1 MPMRLLWLAVLT
13 GHAFAAGAWWWLLP
27 GGFPVWHP
35 KFWANGVLPW
45 AFLVVAVATR
55 FYLWERRPKWRD
67 RVLLSF
73 PVFWLAMLVCGVV
86 LFPVSM
92 LLPAIILVTPMIV
105 ALALAVR
112 RFRPRPSD
120 GVMML
125 VPVGA
130 AAMMMLAQRGAR
142 PDTRPIAATM
152 PSGPALPPPPEH
164 VGAVSLA
171 EGVKVDPGDPVVTL
185 LSGRMTLAVQ
195 PVLTFVS
202 RSPDRCWTLFATK
215 AQRDGPA
222 RRLVGFERT
231 SDGVKLLHRCDV
243 ESFSQFVWRDDAVG
257 IQSWTTLASPVYSH
271 LNTFT
276 ELTISGH
283 RKLAV
288 TFSPCPQARVEFKP
302 FNIQGTNP
310 SRAAYLDA
318 DGIFR
323 VVQARTAEKGPFT
336 TLAQGRMDRRDPLTM
351 TLYDQDRA
359 VFEVTLE
366 DWAAQASVQLSP
378 TAGYGLPVNAIEFS
392 LDGDSARTAG
402 GMWITLAATSVGRG
416 WDTVG
421 HAAGAYSNR
430 ARVRVLR

>member
-1 MPMRLLWLAVLT
+1 
-13 GHAFAAGAWWWLLP
+13 
-27 GGFPVWHP
+27 
-35 KFWANGVLPW
+35 
-45 AFLVVAVATR
+45 
-55 FYLWERRPKWRD
+55 
-67 RVLLSF
+67 
-73 PVFWLAMLVCGVV
+73 
-86 LFPVSM
+86 
-92 LLPAIILVTPMIV
+92 
-105 ALALAVR
+105 
-112 RFRPRPSD
+112 
-120 GVMML
+120 
-125 VPVGA
+125 
-130 AAMMMLAQRGAR
+130 
-142 PDTRPIAATM
+142 
-152 PSGPALPPPPEH
+152 